1 MKNHFKIKNAEK
13 IPFENVEMKCCAIW
27 KVSFLFLQTKCQI
40 NENQI
45 YILSTTRKQQI
56 LSNLLFTY
64 IFRIALF
71 LMCEQ
76 TTYITSTV

>member
-45 YILSTTRKQQI
+45 YILSTT
-56 LSNLLFTY
+56 
-64 IFRIALF
+64 
-71 LMCEQ
+71 
-76 TTYITSTV
+76 